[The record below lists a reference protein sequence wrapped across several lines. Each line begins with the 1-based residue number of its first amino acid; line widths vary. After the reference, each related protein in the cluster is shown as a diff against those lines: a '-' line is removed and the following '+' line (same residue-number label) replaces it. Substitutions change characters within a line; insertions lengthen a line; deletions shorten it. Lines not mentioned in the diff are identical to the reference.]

1 MNAYVEI
8 CLSMVFGVALVGVI
22 IAPLCAIDVVLRLK
36 LGHVQKIRYFEFT
49 DRVDSFIESRAF
61 AGALYVFVVTAA
73 ALFFICLKTGRLH
86 GFLKWLLTLY

>member
-8 CLSMVFGVALVGVI
+8 CLSMVFGVALVGII

-36 LGHVQKIRYFEFT
+36 LGHVQRIRYFEFT

-61 AGALYVFVVTAA
+61 AGMLYVSVVLAA

-86 GFLKWLLTLY
+86 GFFEWLLTLY